1 MIRALADLIVYNWM
15 GLDSATRI
23 GESIHFFIYDVTKIL
38 ILLSIMIFFISI
50 IRSFFSPEKTKNIL
64 SHKNKYVGNF
74 VASVMG
80 VVSPFCSC
88 STVPIFIGFVEAGVP
103 LGVTFSF
110 LITSPIVNEI
120 ALVMLYSLFGWKIGT
135 LYLISGMAVGIVG
148 GMVIG
153 ALGLEDEVEE
163 YVYQIEADG
172 NSIEDDKMSWSE
184 RIEYAKREVKDI
196 VSRIWKYVIIGIGI
210 GALIHGY
217 APANLLAKYAGN
229 SNPFAV
235 FIGVGLGIPLYSN
248 AAGTIPIAE
257 ALLNKGVALG
267 TTLSFMMATVALSLP
282 QTVILRKVIKPKLIG
297 IFIAV
302 VGTAIIGVGYMFN
315 FVDLTFNLA
324 M

>member
-1 MIRALADLIVYNWM
+1 MIKWLADLVVYDWM
-15 GLDSATRI
+15 GFNAATRL
-23 GESIHFFIYDVTKIL
+23 GESVHFFIYDTTKIL
-38 ILLSIMIFFISI
+38 VLLSIMIFFISLV
-50 IRSFFSPEKTKNIL
+50 RSFFPPEKTKKVL

-74 VASVMG
+74 IASVMG

-135 LYLISGMAVGIVG
+135 LYLVSGMAVGIVG
-148 GMVIG
+148 GIVIG

-163 YVYQIEADG
+163 YVYQIEVD
-172 NSIEDDKMSWSE
+172 EDDEEEGMTWE
-184 RIEYAKREVKDI
+184 DRVNYAKGEVKEI

-217 APANLLAKYAGN
+217 APAKLLAKYAGQG
-229 SNPFAV
+229 NPWAV
-235 FIGVGLGIPLYSN
+235 LMGVGFGIPLYSN

-282 QTVILRKVIKPKLIG
+282 QMVILRKVIKPKLIA

-302 VGTAIIGVGYMFN
+302 VGTAIVGVGYMFN
-315 FVDLTFNLA
+315 FVDLAFNIAL
-324 M
+324 